1 MLKDYNGNITVK
13 IDGIAASAAS
23 VIAMAGTTVLMS
35 PVSMLMIHNPATLA
49 FGNAGDMKK
58 AIEMLNE
65 VKESIINAY
74 ELKTGMSRAKISH
87 LMDSETWMNAYKAV
101 ELGFAD
107 DILFRNAD
115 EDTDEDED
123 EEKLEIGTEPE
134 EEPKTPNPNEEDEE
148 DEDEKKTPPAPPTK
162 QKADAMMFS
171 RKATDSALM
180 TKISKHYKETP
191 VTPTN
196 KGRSVN
202 ELMERL
208 NLMKR

>member
-1 MLKDYNGNITVK
+1 VK

-35 PVSMLMIHNPATLA
+35 PVSMLMIHNPATFA
-49 FGNAGDMKK
+49 FGDTGDMKK

-74 ELKTGMSRAKISH
+74 ELKTGLSRAKISH

-115 EDTDEDED
+115 VDTDEDED

-134 EEPKTPNPNEEDEE
+134 EEPKTPNPNEEE
-148 DEDEKKTPPAPPTK
+148 DEDEKKTTPTPPVK
-162 QKADAMMFS
+162 QKADAMIFS

-191 VTPTN
+191 ATPTN

>member
-1 MLKDYNGNITVK
+1 
-13 IDGIAASAAS
+13 
-23 VIAMAGTTVLMS
+23 
-35 PVSMLMIHNPATLA
+35 
-49 FGNAGDMKK
+49 
-58 AIEMLNE
+58 
-65 VKESIINAY
+65 
-74 ELKTGMSRAKISH
+74 
-87 LMDSETWMNAYKAV
+87 MNAYKAV

-115 EDTDEDED
+115 EDTDNED
-123 EEKLEIGTEPE
+123 EEKLEIGKETE
-134 EEPKTPNPNEEDEE
+134 EEPEPPTPEKEDDEE
-148 DEDEKKTPPAPPTK
+148 DEEKKTPPTLPTK

-171 RKATDSALM
+171 RKTADNALM

-191 VTPTN
+191 ATPTN